1 MTERRAQLLYRI
13 TLSSQGGWLRCH
25 GCGAQDYWSPEF
37 GEDGETVDRYLCL
50 APRCGRM
57 YIMAGDVVG
66 REVVDG
72 RADSLLAVC
81 GHIAEDAIY
90 EQRNWA
96 AAAGLDDEA
105 TYLNEWIEAGGVA

>member
-1 MTERRAQLLYRI
+1 V
-13 TLSSQGGWLRCH
+13 
-25 GCGAQDYWSPEF
+25 
-37 GEDGETVDRYLCL
+37 ET
-50 APRCGRM
+50 
-57 YIMAGDVVG
+57 G